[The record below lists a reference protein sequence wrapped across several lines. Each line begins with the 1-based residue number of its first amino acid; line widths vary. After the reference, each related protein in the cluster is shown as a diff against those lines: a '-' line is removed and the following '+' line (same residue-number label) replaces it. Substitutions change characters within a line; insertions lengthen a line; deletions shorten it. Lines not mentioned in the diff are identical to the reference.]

1 MTIVSISE
9 ASKLVAKS
17 RRTIQRHIAQGK
29 LSKATDATGSA
40 GIDTS
45 ELIRVY
51 GALTIDDM
59 AHDEPKEMSQAD
71 TSEKDTEIQHLK
83 EIIAMQKDHIES
95 LKSAMLLIE
104 HKDNVKEKQRG
115 WFSRFFRQ

>member
-1 MTIVSISE
+1 MAIVSISE

-29 LSKATDATGSA
+29 LSKVTDATGSA
-40 GIDTS
+40 GVDTS

-51 GALTIDDM
+51 GVLTIDDM
-59 AHDEPKEMSQAD
+59 AHDEPEKMSQAD

-95 LKSAMLLIE
+95 LKSAMLLLE
-104 HKDNVKEKQRG
+104 HKESTPKKNFWR
-115 WFSRFFRQ
+115 WFK

>member
-1 MTIVSISE
+1 MAIVSISE

-29 LSKATDATGSA
+29 LSKVTDATGSA
-40 GIDTS
+40 GVDTS

-51 GALTIDDM
+51 GVLTIDDM

-95 LKSAMLLIE
+95 LKSAMLLLE
-104 HKDNVKEKQRG
+104 HKESDNHKKA
-115 WFSRFFRQ
+115 WWSRFFN

>member
-1 MTIVSISE
+1 MAIVSISE
-9 ASKLVAKS
+9 AAKLASKS

-29 LSKATDATGSA
+29 LSKATDATSSIGV
-40 GIDTS
+40 DTS

-51 GALTIDDM
+51 GVLTKDDM
-59 AHDEPKEMSQAD
+59 AHDEPEKMSQAD

-95 LKSAMLLIE
+95 LKSAMLLLE
-104 HKDNVKEKQRG
+104 HKEPTPKKG
-115 WFSRFFRQ
+115 FWKWFK